1 MNDFPQNT
9 QATPSNDNGWQR
21 NLIEKLALQ
30 SQTENRSR
38 ARWKNFFRVM
48 WLLFAF
54 LMLAMLMGWLDWTR
68 PDGKLPS
75 MDHTALVKLEGVI
88 APEGEASADNVIEG
102 LRDAFKAPGSKGVV
116 LYCNSP
122 GGSPV
127 QAGRINSEIKRLRAL
142 NAEKPIVT
150 VVDELCASGGYYAA
164 VATPTIYVDQASL
177 IGSIGVIMDGFGAVG
192 AMEKLGIERR
202 TITAGENKAML
213 DPFSPQNP
221 KHREY
226 LQGMLNEVHAQ
237 FIKVVK
243 DGRGGKLKAPE
254 AEAFSGLVYSGEKSV
269 ALGLADGFADV
280 DKVAREVFK
289 SEEIIDYTPQQ
300 SAFDRFSKRLGAT
313 FGKAFAKAAGVDAG
327 LVRIR

>member
-1 MNDFPQNT
+1 MNDLSNT
-9 QATPSNDNGWQR
+9 SQTNDSAWQR
-21 NLIEKLALQ
+21 SLIERLALQ
-30 SQTENRSR
+30 AQTDERSKR
-38 ARWKNFFRVM
+38 RWKNFFRLM

-54 LMLAMLMGWLDWTR
+54 LVLAMLMGWLDWTR

-75 MDHTALVKLEGVI
+75 MEHTALVKLQGTIE
-88 APEGEASADNVIEG
+88 PEGEASADNVIES
-102 LRDAFKAPGSKGVV
+102 LRDAFKAPGAKGIV

-127 QAGRINSEIKRLRAL
+127 QAGRINTEIKRLRGL
-142 NAEKPIVT
+142 NPEKQIVT
-150 VVDELCASGGYYAA
+150 VVDELCASGGYYVA
-164 VATPTIYVDQASL
+164 VATSAIYVDPASI

-213 DPFSPQNP
+213 DPFAPQNP

-226 LQGMLNEVHAQ
+226 MQGMLNEVHQQ

-243 DGRGGKLKAPE
+243 DGRGTKLKVPE
-254 AEAFSGLVYSGEKSV
+254 AEAFSGLVYSGERSIAV
-269 ALGLADGFADV
+269 GLADAYGDV

-289 SEEIIDYTPQQ
+289 AEDTIDYTREESPL
-300 SAFDRFSKRLGAT
+300 DRLSKRLGSS
-313 FGKAFAKAAGVDAG
+313 FGKAFARAAGVDAVA
-327 LVRIR
+327 LKWR